1 MVFSM
6 NLDELRSGIDEVD
19 RELLRLF
26 LRRME
31 LVQQVADY
39 KAANN
44 LPIYQPKREEELL
57 ARIGQ
62 LAGKE
67 LSVPSQM
74 LFAAM
79 MDISKAV
86 QHHSLADEG
95 ELAAML
101 SRAVHS
107 PEPIAEGAVVACQG
121 VRGAYSYLAA
131 AHLVNRP
138 ERVCYDRFSDVCDA
152 VLSGKARYGV
162 LPLEN
167 SSAGSVGEVYDLLS
181 RGGVYIIKAYDLTV
195 THCLL
200 GKPEADALQV
210 RTVYSHPQAL
220 SQCSEFIAAHRD
232 ITEMPCTNT
241 AVAAQQ
247 VSQQGDL
254 TCAALAHEE
263 CAALYGLHILA
274 RNVQNNDNNQ
284 TRFILISKTPA
295 VYPDARRIA
304 LMLKTAHTPGS
315 LYRVMSRFAA
325 RGMNITKI
333 ESRPIPER
341 PFEFMFFFE
350 FDGNVAADG
359 VRALLQSLDNDPGTF
374 RFLGNYA
381 LT

>member
-86 QHHSLADEG
+86 QHHSIADEG
-95 ELAAML
+95 ELSSML
-101 SRAVHS
+101 NRAVQA
-107 PEPIAEGAVVACQG
+107 PPPIADGAVVACQG

-131 AHLVNRP
+131 AHLVNNP
-138 ERVCYDRFSDVCDA
+138 ERICCDRFSDVYDA
-152 VLSGKARYGV
+152 VLSGRARYGV

-181 RGGVYIIKAYDLTV
+181 RGGVYILKAYDLTV

-200 GKPEADALQV
+200 GKPEARTENV

-220 SQCSEFIAAHRD
+220 SQCSEFFAAHRG